1 MDIELNYE
9 RFNPNAYWLLDY
21 MSREEFRYIIMY
33 GGSSSGK
40 SFSCAQTILVQ
51 TLLDQ
56 DNTIVLRKV
65 GATIQKSIYEDFK
78 VSAKALGIF
87 HLFRFTMN
95 TIKCLINDAKIDFSG
110 LDDPEKIKGISNYKR
125 VLLEEWSEFDEAD
138 FKQIRKRLRGK
149 RGQQII
155 CTFNPISQT
164 HWIKKKVFDEEV
176 WTEIPMQ
183 AVVNGTR
190 VPEKLC
196 RVKSVRIN
204 SAKNVLNHR
213 TGEIETHSP
222 DMVVIQSTY
231 LNNFWV
237 VGSPNGKYGYYDSQ
251 CIADFDR
258 DRVRDPEYYN
268 VYALGEWGVLRTGG
282 EFLSSFNVGVHTKAV
297 EYDSELPIHI
307 SIDNNVLPFIS
318 ISYWQADL
326 SGDKVLRQIGE
337 TTASSPNNTARR
349 AAKIVA
355 ERLLGEFNTDKVF
368 LHGDATTRASNTID
382 DEKRSFL
389 DLFIQTMEE
398 NGVSVHDVVGT
409 KNPSVP
415 ISGEF
420 VNAILDGHIDGVS
433 LEIGNNCLASIED
446 YQSVQKDANGS
457 ILKNRVR
464 DRASGQSYEEHGHL
478 TDTMRYFVTDVLSE
492 EFMRFS
498 NRRKRNV
505 FAQDGMLH
513 FISEENAGKF
523 KYNESILY
531 IMPSING
538 KLLYAIASNTGLFWY
553 VNKCGIRESGEKIT
567 GIIEQSNAGTCVVE
581 CGEAYFQNI
590 RIVRESVS
598 TQIKVIRQRASY
610 TERIQATRE
619 YVTGKFYF
627 LESGDEEYCKF
638 LDNLLDYRGG
648 SESFEASALLS
659 GLAQYIIRGET

>member
-1 MDIELNYE
+1 M
-9 RFNPNAYWLLDY
+9 LDY
-21 MSREEFRYIIMY
+21 MSREDFRYIIMY

-40 SFSCAQTILVQ
+40 SFSCAQTILIQ
-51 TLLDQ
+51 TLYDE
-56 DNTIVLRKV
+56 DNTIVMRKV

-78 VSAKALGIF
+78 VAAKVLGVSS
-87 HLFRFTMN
+87 LFRFTMN

-125 VLLEEWSEFDEAD
+125 VLLEEWSEFEEAD

-164 HWIKKKVFDEEV
+164 HWIKKKVFDDEK

-183 AVVNGTR
+183 AYIEGTA
-190 VPEKLC
+190 VPESLC

-204 SAKNVLNHR
+204 SAKSVLNHR
-213 TGEIETHSP
+213 TGEIETHNP
-222 DMVVIQSTY
+222 DMVLIQSTY

-282 EFLSSFNVGVHTKAV
+282 EYLSSFNVGVHTKAL
-297 EYDSELPIHI
+297 EFDRELPIHI

-326 SGDKVLRQIGE
+326 SGEKVLRQIAE
-337 TTASSPNNTARR
+337 TTASSPNNTARK
-349 AAKIVA
+349 AAKIVSD
-355 ERLLGEFNTDKVF
+355 RLKSEYHVSQVF
-368 LHGDATTRASNTID
+368 IHGDATTRASNTID

-389 DLFIQTMEE
+389 DLFIQTLEE
-398 NGVSVHDVVGT
+398 NGVSVHDVVGS

-420 VNAILDGHIDGVS
+420 VNAILDGHIDGVL

-446 YQSVQKDANGS
+446 YQSVQKDSNGA
-457 ILKNRVR
+457 ILKKRVR

-478 TDTMRYFVTDVLSE
+478 TDTMRYFIIDVLSE
-492 EFMRFS
+492 EFLRFS

-505 FAQDGMLH
+505 FAQDGVLH
-513 FISEENAGKF
+513 FISEENAGKLEY
-523 KYNESILY
+523 KESILY

-538 KLLYAIASNTGLFWY
+538 KQLYALAENAGIFWAITS
-553 VNKCGIRESGEKIT
+553 CGIRESGEDIAE
-567 GIIEQSNAGTCVVE
+567 IIAQRIAGTCVVE
-581 CGEAYFQNI
+581 CSDAYFQNI
-590 RIVRESVS
+590 RKIRESVD
-598 TQIKVIRQRASY
+598 TPIKVIRQRASY

-619 YVTGKFYF
+619 YVTTNFYF
-627 LESGDEEYCKF
+627 RDSGNEEYSKF
-638 LDNLLDYRGG
+638 LDNLLDYGG
-648 SESFEASALLS
+648 GNESIEASAILS
-659 GLAQYIIRGET
+659 GLAQFIVRGEN